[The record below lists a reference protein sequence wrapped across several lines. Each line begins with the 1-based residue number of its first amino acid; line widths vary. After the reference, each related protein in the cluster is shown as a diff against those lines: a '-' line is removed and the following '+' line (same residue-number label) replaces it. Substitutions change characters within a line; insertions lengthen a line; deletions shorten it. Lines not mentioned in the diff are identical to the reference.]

1 MPFCLKCGK
10 GLPTDAGFC
19 PSCGCSLE
27 ENFVNETAYSTQEAC
42 PPVAP
47 AQYSDG
53 GAARRQQLLDN
64 FYLRL
69 KWERKAWSIAGKVF
83 TIMGAAITGIS
94 LLLFIIGFANMGEVL
109 IASFSMAFSYLFMGT
124 TYLGIGIVNL
134 ILKGKV
140 SKYMEGLYYDCGP
153 AIRRGESIGMIVFNA
168 IFNTI
173 ALVFYVINFITIKE
187 HREDFEEIR
196 RLQLAAKNNNTYNQ

>member
-1 MPFCLKCGK
+1 MPFCPKCGK

-19 PSCGCSLE
+19 PSCGCSFE
-27 ENFVNETAYSTQEAC
+27 ENFVNETAYSTQESC

-109 IASFSMAFSYLFMGT
+109 IASFSMAFSYFFMGT

-140 SKYMEGLYYDCGP
+140 SKYMEGLYHDCGP
-153 AIRRGESIGMIVFNA
+153 AIKRGESIGMIVFNA

-196 RLQLAAKNNNTYNQ
+196 RLQFAVRNNDTYNQ